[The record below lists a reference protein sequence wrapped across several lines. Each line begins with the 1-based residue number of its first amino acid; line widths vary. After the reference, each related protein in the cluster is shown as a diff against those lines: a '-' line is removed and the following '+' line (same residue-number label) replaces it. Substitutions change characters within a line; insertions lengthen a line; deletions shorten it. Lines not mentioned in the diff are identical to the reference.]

1 MTDTHILNTAKSFR
15 YFFMRKLLFLFIL
28 SQCFL
33 LSGFYFQ
40 RGNQNVEYDNP
51 ALYPQVLLTFLG
63 VQYPSENKTA
73 TEHVLNDYLKLH
85 QNILVSYEW
94 VPLHEYPCILK
105 KRIRSNS
112 LDDVFMFSLGSR
124 YQIPEGLLVDLAN
137 LPTLAAYRQQVLAQM
152 RNGDAVPYVT
162 TSLGAFGLF
171 CNLNMLERNRLKVP
185 QTLDEFLAACETFS
199 RTGLIP
205 LAVTRECLR
214 ALLIARA
221 FEPAAF
227 GNADAFFHSL
237 NTDEAFLRRTL
248 LNGFLFLVLLRDRGY
263 FDVDGLI
270 QIRENMPGM
279 SFWAGEQP
287 FMIGGSWFSP
297 VLGKAQPAF
306 RFSVFPLP
314 ATSQGAVA
322 VLGLD
327 TPLSVSSRGEH
338 VPQAVQLVEGLTS
351 PESIRVFNDGQG
363 CFSPLKDAPL
373 PADKAVHPLW
383 KSMDAGRGI
392 FHSDIRLHHD
402 LWRWL
407 DSGIELILSGASA
420 EEATESVI
428 QALHDA
434 RQEEGK
440 QL

>member
-1 MTDTHILNTAKSFR
+1 M
-15 YFFMRKLLFLFIL
+15 
-28 SQCFL
+28 
-33 LSGFYFQ
+33 
-40 RGNQNVEYDNP
+40 
-51 ALYPQVLLTFLG
+51 
-63 VQYPSENKTA
+63 
-73 TEHVLNDYLKLH
+73 
-85 QNILVSYEW
+85 
-94 VPLHEYPCILK
+94 
-105 KRIRSNS
+105 
-112 LDDVFMFSLGSR
+112 
-124 YQIPEGLLVDLAN
+124 
-137 LPTLAAYRQQVLAQM
+137 
-152 RNGDAVPYVT
+152 T

-185 QTLDEFLAACETFS
+185 QTLEEFLAACAAFHRIGIT
-199 RTGLIP
+199 P

-221 FEPAAF
+221 YEPAVF
-227 GNADAFFHSL
+227 GDANAFFHSL

-248 LNGFLFLVLLRDRGY
+248 LRGFLFLALLRDKEY
-263 FDVDGLI
+263 FDVDDLVL
-270 QIRENMPGM
+270 IRENMPGM
-279 SFWAGEQP
+279 FFSSGEQP

-297 VLGKAQPAF
+297 VLGKAQSAF

-314 ATSQGAVA
+314 VTSQGAVT

-351 PESIRVFNDGQG
+351 PENILIFNDGQG
-363 CFSPLKDAPL
+363 GFSPLKNAPL

-392 FHSDIRLHHD
+392 FHSDIRLRYN
-402 LWRWL
+402 LWHRL

-434 RQEEGK
+434 QQGKEEK